1 MPWPCGAEEEAFT
14 PDGVARRVLDG
25 DMDGAARR
33 RAVQAELRRW
43 HPDKFVARWGTRMLP
58 EERDALL
65 LRIKQVAQCLTE
77 LLHRPA

>member
-1 MPWPCGAEEEAFT
+1 M
-14 PDGVARRVLDG
+14 
-25 DMDGAARR
+25 
-33 RAVQAELRRW
+33 RRW